1 MDELLLTT
9 MLFDFYGELLTK
21 KQKNVFELYYL
32 YDFSLNEISSQLNIS
47 RQAVQESIKRTKTI
61 LKNYEQKLG
70 LIKKYLIKKQKIDK
84 IIKKLDNLDK
94 QSSKQ
99 IKQEIISLLD

>member
-21 KQKNVFELYYL
+21 KQKNIFELYYL

-84 IIKKLDNLDK
+84 IIKKLDKLDK